1 MANLDEYLR
10 AFSRLNVNRSG
21 GRASPHKPCMLLA
34 VLSMVDAGLL
44 AENRI
49 KFEPPLLERYANFFT
64 VVRQDGDR
72 LNPQFPFFHLK
83 SEGFWYLKPRPGREA
98 VVSAMDTARSMT
110 AITENIEYAYLAD
123 DLHRTILDPAARI
136 VLREHIVTVWF
147 GRSRIPIE
155 VVLNDEKRTDEYE
168 EAIRRNTLQAPS
180 TPNEAA
186 ARNRD
191 AAFRRVVIELYDYRC
206 AASGWR
212 IILPQGTMVEAA
224 HIIPFAETQDDDP
237 HNGIALTP
245 SFHWAFDARIIS
257 PGPDYKWHVS
267 GAVDARIADNQ
278 PLLSLEG
285 KDLLLP
291 RAKRDW
297 PRQDALEW
305 RLQHLID

>member
-1 MANLDEYLR
+1 
-10 AFSRLNVNRSG
+10 
-21 GRASPHKPCMLLA
+21 MLLA

-49 KFEPPLLERYANFFT
+49 KFEPPLLERYANLFT

>member
-1 MANLDEYLR
+1 MA
-10 AFSRLNVNRSG
+10 
-21 GRASPHKPCMLLA
+21 
-34 VLSMVDAGLL
+34 DAGLL

-49 KFEPPLLERYANFFT
+49 KFEPPLLERYAGFFSA
-64 VVRQDGDR
+64 VRKEGDW
-72 LNPQFPFFHLK
+72 LNPQYPFFHLK
-83 SEGFWYLKPRPGREA
+83 REGFWSLKPRPGRESI
-98 VVSAMDTARSMT
+98 VSAMDTARTMAS
-110 AITENIEYAYLAD
+110 ITENIAYAQLAD
-123 DLHRTILDPAARI
+123 DLHRLILDPSTRM
-136 VLREHIVTVWF
+136 VLRQHIVTVWF
-147 GRSRIPIE
+147 GSFRIPIE
-155 VVLNDEKRTDEYE
+155 AVLNDEKRTDDYE
-168 EAIRRNTLQAPS
+168 EAIRRNAT
-180 TPNEAA
+180 EALSSEPA
-186 ARNRD
+186 ARIRD

-224 HIIPFAETQDDDP
+224 HIIPFSETQDDDP
-237 HNGIALTP
+237 HNGLALTP

-305 RLQHLID
+305 RMKHLVD